1 MGKRVLFYLLYA
13 LSFIIL
19 IRLGITYSFELK
31 SFISKDYNPYPAWTF
46 NIALS
51 VLIGLMLGLPEF
63 IRRYKKPGKWRI
75 QWERLLIVGLPALF
89 FTFSQ
94 FIFFSSLGKYPS
106 LILSP
111 WIYEK
116 HGVII
121 CGILFGYTMI
131 ISMDKKG
138 ESPASLK
145 GSPNQEHEGD
155 S

>member
-1 MGKRVLFYLLYA
+1 MGKRVFFYLLYA
-13 LSFIIL
+13 VFFIIL
-19 IRLGITYSFELK
+19 IQLGITYSFELK
-31 SFISKDYNPYPAWTF
+31 SFTSKTYNPYPAWTF

-51 VLIGLMLGLPEF
+51 VLIGLLLGLPEF

-89 FTFSQ
+89 FTFSL
-94 FIFFSSLGKYPS
+94 FIFFSSLGKYLS
-106 LILSP
+106 LILRP
-111 WIYEK
+111 WAFESY
-116 HGVII
+116 GVII

-131 ISMDKKG
+131 MSMDKKG

-145 GSPNQEHEGD
+145 GSPNQEHEED

>member
-13 LSFIIL
+13 VSFIIL
-19 IRLGITYSFELK
+19 IRLGIIYSFELK
-31 SFISKDYNPYPAWTF
+31 AFINPYPAWGFDTV
-46 NIALS
+46 LS
-51 VLIGLMLGLPEF
+51 VLIGLLLGLPEF

-75 QWERLLIVGLPALF
+75 QWERLLIIGLPALF

-94 FIFFSSLGKYPS
+94 LIFFSSLGKYLS
-106 LILSP
+106 FILRP
-111 WIYEK
+111 WVYESY
-116 HGVII
+116 GVII

-138 ESPASLK
+138 EFPASLK
-145 GSPNQEHEGD
+145 GSPNQEHERE

>member
-13 LSFIIL
+13 VSFIIL

-31 SFISKDYNPYPAWTF
+31 AFISKAYNPYLSWGFDTV
-46 NIALS
+46 LS

-94 FIFFSSLGKYPS
+94 LIFFSSLGKYLS
-106 LILSP
+106 FILRP
-111 WIYEK
+111 WVYESY
-116 HGVII
+116 GVII

-145 GSPNQEHEGD
+145 GSPNQEHERE